1 MDKDKKKYLMEELA
15 DYCLDVSKLVLG
27 GVILTGI
34 MKQEIEDYTTLFTIG
49 GVVFFIFLVSGFILY
64 WKLK

>member
-1 MDKDKKKYLMEELA
+1 MKEEKKKYLMEELGK
-15 DYCLDVSKLVLG
+15 YCLDVSKLVLG

-34 MKQEIEDYTTLFTIG
+34 MKQEIEDYTTLFMVG
-49 GVVFFIFLVSGFILY
+49 GVVFFIFLLGGFILF

>member
-1 MDKDKKKYLMEELA
+1 MEELA

>member
-1 MDKDKKKYLMEELA
+1 MEELA
-15 DYCLDVSKLVLG
+15 DYCLDDSKLVLG

>member
-1 MDKDKKKYLMEELA
+1 MDKDRKKFLMKELGK
-15 DYCLDVSKLVLG
+15 YCLDVSKLVLG

-34 MKQEIEDYTTLFTIG
+34 MKQKIEDYTTLFVVG
-49 GVVFFIFLVSGFILY
+49 GVVFFIFLFGGFILF